1 MMKIKGSISLNK
13 EENKYEH
20 MNYFFEDY
28 NDSYI
33 ESNSNSSIL
42 PFYNKDY
49 YINITNSKSVK

>member
-42 PFYNKDY
+42 PFNNKDY